1 VGEHRHEKGQAR
13 LEIPLSGDVRIRHGM
28 VEIDSRH
35 GIFQTRPNEPPS
47 CTRGVVCVGF
57 TMNDRLQ
64 IVPDICHGKPV
75 IRGTRV
81 LVATVLGALA
91 GGDSMETILEDYPNI
106 SRVDVQAALEFASR
120 LSDYEESSY
129 DAVA

>member
-1 VGEHRHEKGQAR
+1 
-13 LEIPLSGDVRIRHGM
+13 
-28 VEIDSRH
+28 
-35 GIFQTRPNEPPS
+35 
-47 CTRGVVCVGF
+47 
-57 TMNDRLQ
+57 MNDRLQ

-81 LVATVLGALA
+81 LVSTVLGALA